1 MTGACVRV
9 FRNGNWIEDEI
20 ENLSQKELIGFL
32 THWQR
37 NVNYTAKDAAE
48 AGAKWILF
56 LGNKLRE
63 AKAGQQEAEAVP
75 TPSLFDWFEKVL
87 RSGDFLPEKDV
98 VRIMDTF
105 KVELFKDV

>member
-75 TPSLFDWFEKVL
+75 TVL